1 MVKSK
6 HKFHVSVV
14 YLPGTRFIRDFTTG
28 SPSQLGLAN
37 GLHKIFLVAFGNAV
51 PPENLCKIIVLQT
64 RGTSEY
70 YKHNYADLLAASN
83 GLKHC
88 PPHPGARQYA
98 HPMKRLKGR
107 RVSHSQARLASSG
120 SGYRKISNTT
130 KPTNDLKNEQ
140 NTPQPCQGSKGSSQ
154 LWIATKIFASGIHLM
169 DLQNCT
175 YFKESGHIPIQPQI
189 HAHIDKWFT
198 WLIQYTDQWSSWQL
212 PPPVVLKHL

>member
-6 HKFHVSVV
+6 HKFHVCG
-14 YLPGTRFIRDFTTG
+14 LPTWTRFIRDFTMG
-28 SPSQLGLAN
+28 SPSQLRLAN
-37 GLHKIFLVAFGNAV
+37 ELHKIFFVAFGNAV

-107 RVSHSQARLASSG
+107 RVSHTVLVQCSAFGWTVQHTTPPLRAIYLSDILVGMTSFTTQRLS
-120 SGYRKISNTT
+120 
-130 KPTNDLKNEQ
+130 
-140 NTPQPCQGSKGSSQ
+140 
-154 LWIATKIFASGIHLM
+154 
-169 DLQNCT
+169 
-175 YFKESGHIPIQPQI
+175 
-189 HAHIDKWFT
+189 
-198 WLIQYTDQWSSWQL
+198 
-212 PPPVVLKHL
+212 